1 MFHLLDKYEDEFK
14 LKRILTTFYNRVS
27 SEVNVKHFFMDLSLE
42 KMLQDVD
49 HYNQFIL
56 DKPDRIYT
64 AEPSQ
69 TADSATQIGSTSF
82 KEICHHLVEVLKEEA
97 IQEEDIPRFVTD
109 VMEIIEESKA
119 ESSDRISTVYE
130 AETLNYEH
138 LVEILAKAR
147 TKAELDEENVLTV
160 RVSGVQV
167 PVNIKINKKHQ
178 YLLIFGKV
186 ECKTHDQKALDE
198 IINKAN
204 STYPFFLVSSQE
216 DDDDIYL
223 YAEHKFLIADGVPT
237 RLMNRV
243 TKQFASYFE
252 AAVRCDR
259 QKILSS

>member
-1 MFHLLDKYEDEFK
+1 MFLLLDKYEDEFK
-14 LKRILTTFYNRVS
+14 LRRILVSFYERVS
-27 SEVNVKHFFMDLSLE
+27 SDVKVKHFFMDLSIEELL
-42 KMLQDVD
+42 KDVD
-49 HYNQFIL
+49 HFSQFIL
-56 DKPDRIYT
+56 NKPDRSYT
-64 AEPSQ
+64 VEPSQ
-69 TADSATQIGSTSF
+69 TADSSTQIGSSPF

-97 IQEEDIPRFVTD
+97 IQEEDMPRFVTD
-109 VMEIIEESKA
+109 VLEIIEESKTQ
-119 ESSDRISTVYE
+119 SSDRVSTIYE
-130 AETLNYEH
+130 FDTVNYDH
-138 LVEILAKAR
+138 LIEILAKVR
-147 TKAELDEENVLTV
+147 TKAELNDENILVV

-167 PVNIKINKKHQ
+167 PINIKINKKHQ

-198 IINKAN
+198 LINKAN
-204 STYPFFLVSSQE
+204 STYPFFLVSSKE

-223 YAEHKFLIADGVPT
+223 YAEHKFSITYGVPT

>member
-1 MFHLLDKYEDEFK
+1 M
-14 LKRILTTFYNRVS
+14 LK
-27 SEVNVKHFFMDLSLE
+27 
-42 KMLQDVD
+42 DVD

-69 TADSATQIGSTSF
+69 TADSATQIGSSSF

-130 AETLNYEH
+130 AETVNYEH
-138 LVEILAKAR
+138 LIEILAKAR
-147 TKAELDEENVLTV
+147 TKAELDDDNALIIH
-160 RVSGVQV
+160 VSGAQV
-167 PVNIKINKKHQ
+167 PINIKINKKHQ

-186 ECKTHDQKALDE
+186 ECKIHDQNALDE
-198 IINKAN
+198 LVNKAN
-204 STYPFFLVSSQE
+204 SSYPFFSVSSQE

-223 YAEHKFLIADGVPT
+223 YAEHKFSFADGIPT
-237 RLMNRV
+237 RLINRV

-252 AAVRCDR
+252 AAVRCDH
-259 QKILSS
+259 QKILSF